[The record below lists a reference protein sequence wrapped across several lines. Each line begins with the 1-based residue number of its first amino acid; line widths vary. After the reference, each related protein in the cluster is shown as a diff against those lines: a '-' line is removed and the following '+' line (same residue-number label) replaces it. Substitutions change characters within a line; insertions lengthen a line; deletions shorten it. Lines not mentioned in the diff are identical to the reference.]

1 MYRVSMILQN
11 KLRIFD
17 LREGKKQKTIFSEK
31 RTKEQIL
38 VLTHLKFVLLFFC
51 PNQFESSESIQI
63 ERL

>member
-51 PNQFESSESIQI
+51 PN
-63 ERL
+63 